1 MEFLYPNM
9 LYALFALLIPV
20 VIHLFNFRRH
30 KTVYFSNTSVLKTI
44 EQENSKTKKLKHF
57 LVLMAR
63 MLFIA
68 ALVIAFAYPY
78 KKDNAIVNNNVN
90 NLIAV
95 YIDNSMSMQSL
106 SAEKTLFEDSRNSAM
121 KLVENLNQAQ
131 KYVLLS
137 NDRDTRNEYPMN
149 HDEMLLRLNEMKVE
163 AAPVSFEEI
172 YNSLSFIRKKN
183 DFESATLFVYS
194 DFQKN
199 MMEINDLKNDTMIQ
213 IVVLP
218 LKSDFQNNIYIDSV
232 WLQSPVLQ
240 KNMTNELNARIVN
253 ETPNDIKGLPVNFSL
268 EDDIVA
274 YTTCD
279 IDANSYTDVNMQFV
293 IDEDGDRKA
302 KVSIQDSPITFDD
315 EYNLVLKVRP
325 IINVVEIKSTTS
337 SQQLTANSQQPTANS
352 QQPTANSQSSYLEL
366 LFEGD
371 ALVNYQSM
379 SPYNID
385 QNIINNAQMIVV
397 DEKANLN
404 ETMQQ
409 SLLDFASKG
418 GTLLLL
424 NDENTDNTYTYNN
437 IGIESKQLDEN
448 KNRVEYIAKRNAF
461 FDDIFV
467 KLPVNADLPEVYK
480 HVRFDISKSVLNII
494 SLQNGNPLLM
504 MCSHGKGRIFVMS
517 TTFNEE
523 YSDLANHALCVPMM
537 YKMALIGGDVTELYY
552 TLGNDKTLD
561 ISDVSLN
568 VDDRVCLKDVS
579 GMFEILPLVE
589 KRNNLNYL
597 YFFEDLPASGFYDIY
612 KNDSY
617 VKTVAWNDSREESEM
632 SFCEKEELQKLLKDN
647 KLNVLAMIDVVET
660 KHYESGDALEV
671 IVNDAAIWKVFVV
684 IALIALLIEILILR
698 FWK

>member
-44 EQENSKTKKLKHF
+44 EQENSKTRKLKHLF
-57 LVLMAR
+57 VLMAR

-68 ALVIAFAYPY
+68 SLVIAFAYPY
-78 KKDNAIVNNNVN
+78 KKDNNAINNNVD

-106 SAEKTLFEDSRNSAM
+106 SAEKTLFEDSRTSAL

-199 MMEINDLKNDTMIQ
+199 MMEINDLKNDTTIQ

-279 IDANSYTDVNMQFV
+279 IDANSYADVNMQFV
-293 IDEDGDRKA
+293 IDEYGDRKA
-302 KVSIQDSPITFDD
+302 KASIQDTPITFDD
-315 EYNLVLKVRP
+315 EYYLVLKVRP
-325 IINVVEIKSTTS
+325 VINVVEIKSTV
-337 SQQLTANSQQPTANS
+337 NS

-385 QNIINNAQMIVV
+385 QNVINNAQMIVV

-409 SLLDFASKG
+409 SLLDFASTG

-424 NDENTDNTYTYNN
+424 NDEKTDNSYIYNN

-467 KLPVNADLPEVYK
+467 KLPDNADLPEVYK

-517 TTFNEE
+517 TNLNEE
-523 YSDLANHALCVPMM
+523 YSDLANHALFVPMM
-537 YKMALIGGDVTELYY
+537 YKMALIGGDVSELYY
-552 TLGNDKTLD
+552 TLGKDKTLD
-561 ISDVSLN
+561 ISEVSLN
-568 VDDRVCLKDVS
+568 VDDRVILKDES
-579 GMFEILPLVE
+579 GMFEMLPLVE

-632 SFCEKEELQKLLKDN
+632 TFCEKEELQKLLKDK
-647 KLNVLAMIDVVET
+647 KLNVLAMIDIVDT
-660 KHYESGDALEV
+660 NNYRSGDALEV
-671 IVNDAAIWKVFVV
+671 IVNEAAIWKVFIL

>member
-1 MEFLYPNM
+1 MEILYPNM

-20 VIHLFNFRRH
+20 VIHLINFRRH
-30 KTVYFSNTSVLKTI
+30 KTVYFSNTSLLKTI

-57 LVLMAR
+57 FVLMAR

-78 KKDNAIVNNNVN
+78 KKDNNAINNNVD

-95 YIDNSMSMQSL
+95 YIDNSMSMQLL
-106 SAEKTLFEDSRNSAM
+106 SAEKTLFEDSRTSAL

-149 HDEMLLRLNEMKVE
+149 HAEMLLRLNEMKVE

-199 MMEINDLKNDTMIQ
+199 MMEITDLKNDTTIQ

-279 IDANSYTDVNMQFV
+279 IDANSFADVNMQFV
-293 IDEDGDRKA
+293 VDREGDRKA

-325 IINVVEIKSTTS
+325 VINVVEIKSTVNG
-337 SQQLTANSQQPTANS
+337 QQS
-352 QQPTANSQSSYLEL
+352 TANSQSSYLEL

-424 NDENTDNTYTYNN
+424 NDEKTDNSYIYNN

-467 KLPVNADLPEVYK
+467 KLPDNADFPEVYK

-523 YSDLANHALCVPMM
+523 YSDLANHALFVPMM

-568 VDDRVCLKDVS
+568 VDDRVCLKDES
-579 GMFEILPLVE
+579 GMFEMLPLVE

-632 SFCEKEELQKLLKDN
+632 TFCEKEELQKLLKDK
-647 KLNVLAMIDVVET
+647 KLNVLAMIDIVDT
-660 KHYESGDALEV
+660 NNYRSGDALEV
-671 IVNDAAIWKVFVV
+671 IVNEAAIWKVFIL